1 LKNITKNIST
11 FYIYGQNVVAVE
23 GEKGGYEGNEWE
35 GIPFLVGRNGRLQE
49 RFCRRV
55 PPKCSVRWLH

>member
-49 RFCRRV
+49 RF
-55 PPKCSVRWLH
+55 